1 MLFKSHFT
9 VELQLLP
16 HISLHL
22 VAKSNVLSKSKT
34 VNLYWENFRKLFPCY
49 FVFTTTE
56 FCVWELTYVT
66 ANRKV
71 IPESSKEDEEEVKAL
86 N

>member
-1 MLFKSHFT
+1 MPFKSHFT

-22 VAKSNVLSKSKT
+22 VSKSNALSESNS
-34 VNLYWENFRKLFPCY
+34 NLYWGNFQKLFPSY

-56 FCVWELTYVT
+56 FCIWELIHVP

-71 IPESSKEDEEEVKAL
+71 IPESNKEDQEEVKAL